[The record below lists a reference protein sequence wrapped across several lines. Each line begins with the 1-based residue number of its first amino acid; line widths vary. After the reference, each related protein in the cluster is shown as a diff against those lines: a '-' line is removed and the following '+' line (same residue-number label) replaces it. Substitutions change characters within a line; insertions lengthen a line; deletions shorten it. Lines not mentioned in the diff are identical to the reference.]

1 MDDTPKPTPEFNQLI
16 GEADYLMSL
25 ISLEIQRRI
34 NSFNP
39 ISEEMEI
46 FEKLPIIKEKTH
58 ANLKFC
64 SGNRNLKDKF
74 KETLEG
80 QQIIFG
86 GYKTEKAKEISDRY
100 DEIVEKRNKIFHSF
114 PHSIDGKYVKKYRD
128 LSKRE
133 DIIIDEDFLRD
144 FIRQCEE
151 LINILS
157 NPDFN
162 SVVQEF
168 ATAIKEQLNII
179 SSAVSK
185 FNLAFKASNI
195 SNIVK
200 MADLTK
206 KISEES
212 TSRQHKQ

>member
-1 MDDTPKPTPEFNQLI
+1 MNDTPKPTPEFNQLI
-16 GEADYLMSL
+16 GEVDYLMSI

-64 SGNRNLKDKF
+64 SGNRKLKDKF

-128 LSKRE
+128 LSKGE

-157 NPDFN
+157 NSDFN

-200 MADLTK
+200 MADSTK
-206 KISEES
+206 KTSEKP
-212 TSRQHKQ
+212 TSPQHKQ

>member
-212 TSRQHKQ
+212 TSRQHK

>member
-1 MDDTPKPTPEFNQLI
+1 MKDIPKPTPEFNQLI
-16 GEADYLMSL
+16 GEADYLMSI

-128 LSKRE
+128 LSKGE

>member
-1 MDDTPKPTPEFNQLI
+1 MDNIPKPTSEFNQLI
-16 GEADYLMSL
+16 GEADYLMSI

-46 FEKLPIIKEKTH
+46 FEKLPIIKKKTH

-86 GYKTEKAKEISDRY
+86 GYKTEKVKEISDRY

-128 LSKRE
+128 LSKGE

-151 LINILS
+151 FINILS

-179 SSAVSK
+179 SSAVSN
-185 FNLAFKASNI
+185 FNLTFKASGI
-195 SNIVK
+195 SDIVRIV
-200 MADLTK
+200 DSTK
-206 KISEES
+206 KTSEKP
-212 TSRQHKQ
+212 TSHQHKQ

>member
-1 MDDTPKPTPEFNQLI
+1 MNNTPKPTPEFNQLL
-16 GEADYLMSL
+16 GEADYLMSI

-34 NSFNP
+34 NYFNP

-114 PHSIDGKYVKKYRD
+114 PYSIDGKYVKKYRN
-128 LSKRE
+128 LSKGE

-185 FNLAFKASNI
+185 FNLAFKESNM

-206 KISEES
+206 KISEKP
-212 TSRQHKQ
+212 TSHRHKQ

>member
-1 MDDTPKPTPEFNQLI
+1 MNDIPKPTPEFNRLI
-16 GEADYLMSL
+16 GEADYLMSI

-80 QQIIFG
+80 QKIIFG

-128 LSKRE
+128 LSKGE

-185 FNLAFKASNI
+185 FNLAFKASGI
-195 SNIVK
+195 SDIVK
-200 MADLTK
+200 MADSTK
-206 KISEES
+206 KTSEKP
-212 TSRQHKQ
+212 TSHQHKQ

>member
-1 MDDTPKPTPEFNQLI
+1 MKDTTKPTPEFNRLI
-16 GEADYLMSL
+16 GEADYLMSI

-39 ISEEMEI
+39 ISEETEI

-114 PHSIDGKYVKKYRD
+114 PY
-128 LSKRE
+128 
-133 DIIIDEDFLRD
+133 
-144 FIRQCEE
+144 
-151 LINILS
+151 
-157 NPDFN
+157 
-162 SVVQEF
+162 
-168 ATAIKEQLNII
+168 
-179 SSAVSK
+179 
-185 FNLAFKASNI
+185 
-195 SNIVK
+195 
-200 MADLTK
+200 
-206 KISEES
+206 
-212 TSRQHKQ
+212 

>member
-1 MDDTPKPTPEFNQLI
+1 MNDTPKPTPEFNRLI
-16 GEADYLMSL
+16 GEADYLMSI

-46 FEKLPIIKEKTH
+46 FEKLPIMKEKTH

-128 LSKRE
+128 LSKGE

-200 MADLTK
+200 MADSTK
-206 KISEES
+206 KISEKP
-212 TSRQHKQ
+212 TSPQHKQ